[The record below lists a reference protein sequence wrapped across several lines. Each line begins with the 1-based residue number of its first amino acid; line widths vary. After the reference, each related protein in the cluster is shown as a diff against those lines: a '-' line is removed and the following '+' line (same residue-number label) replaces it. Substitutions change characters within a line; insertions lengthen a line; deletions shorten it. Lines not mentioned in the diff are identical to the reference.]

1 MKPSASTEI
10 SRHAQWREQI
20 LSGARHTA
28 ICSRGQLQVP
38 SGMTNTPPGCGRA
51 WRGAWGEREGASAAR
66 CPPPTAHRPSPVARR
81 PWGVPGQPYSPPQP
95 LSWNSSF
102 LQAIRQVDVK
112 LFGCQISLQI
122 PPCSGISPKQA
133 LNSASQTRQTISL
146 SVHVFVSSSLSFPNL

>member
-1 MKPSASTEI
+1 MDNKHCYSIFMKPSASTEI

-66 CPPPTAHRPSPVARR
+66 CPPPTAHRPSPVAR
-81 PWGVPGQPYSPPQP
+81 GESLASHTHHHN
-95 LSWNSSF
+95 LSLGILHSCKQLDRWTLSF
-102 LQAIRQVDVK
+102 LGAKSAFKSHPAVAF
-112 LFGCQISLQI
+112 L
-122 PPCSGISPKQA
+122 
-133 LNSASQTRQTISL
+133 LNRL
-146 SVHVFVSSSLSFPNL
+146 